1 MKGQTVSFIY
11 VLNIV
16 MQALFSLLFSVAVFF
31 GIGYLAVN
39 SWGAP
44 TWVYV
49 PLILAGVGVGLWSM
63 IRFILSALA
72 GLDRLEKQREKYQK
86 KP

>member
-11 VLNIV
+11 VLNIA
-16 MQALFSLLFSVAVFF
+16 MQALFSLLFTVAVFF

-49 PLILAGVGVGLWSM
+49 PLILAGVGTGLLSM
-63 IRFILSALA
+63 IRFILSAMA
-72 GLDRLEKQREKYQK
+72 GLDRLEKQRDKNRK
-86 KP
+86 